1 MTPQPSL
8 AALSNPRISV
18 VVCNYNY
25 ERYVRQTIDSV
36 LQQTYPALEVIVVDD
51 GSTDG
56 SLAIIRGYE
65 AQGVKVIAQA
75 NGGQIA
81 AYNAGFEQAR
91 GDVVLFLDSDDALL
105 PQALAEIATHFGEG
119 VAKVHF
125 RLELIGPNGE
135 QIGATIPHELAQGDV
150 ATVFL
155 KHGVPHASPPASGN
169 AYRHSVLA
177 KIFPLPADAQDR
189 HGADFF
195 CIFGATL
202 FGTVSACQ
210 STLGLYR
217 IHRLPSSADSSFTF
231 GNAAKGLSLDKR
243 LQARIERF
251 GRWMTERS
259 QGTIQTPSALLDF
272 SNEKSAYA
280 TTALAGQGWWTDK
293 RATVAR
299 LPRLVRSILV
309 RTDYSALKKA
319 GLVGWAGVVL
329 LAPRGLA
336 TKAARYVCDPGS
348 RGGARQGAAR

>member
-1 MTPQPSL
+1 MTPQPPL
-8 AALSNPRISV
+8 AGLSNPRISV

-36 LQQTYPALEVIVVDD
+36 LQQTYPPLEVIVVDD
-51 GSTDG
+51 GSSDG
-56 SLAIIRGYE
+56 SLAVIHGYE
-65 AQGVKVIAQA
+65 AQGIKVIAQA

-105 PQALAEIATHFGEG
+105 PGALAEIATHFGEG

-135 QIGATIPHELAQGDV
+135 QIGATIPHELAQGEV

-169 AYRHSVLA
+169 AYRHSVLG

-217 IHRLPSSADSSFTF
+217 IHRLPSAESSFTF

-251 GRWMTERS
+251 GRWIAERS
-259 QGTIQTPSALLDF
+259 QGTIQAPTTLLDF

-280 TTALAGQGWWTDK
+280 STALAGKGWWTDT
-293 RATVAR
+293 RATLAR
-299 LPRLVRSILV
+299 LPRLVRSIVV
-309 RTDYSALKKA
+309 RNDYSVFKKA
-319 GLVGWAGVVL
+319 GLIAWSLVVL
-329 LAPRGLA
+329 LAPRNLA

-348 RGGARQGAAR
+348 RGPARRQGVMR